1 MAANVL
7 TTFAAASVSGGP
19 APVSA
24 PRRVTAAANEMHA
37 IIQCQKMAKPLTALV
52 GSTAVSRLI
61 VILDF
66 MLEERSQRINLTAQ

>member
-61 VILDF
+61 VPIRF
-66 MLEERSQRINLTAQ
+66 RIQDTGYS